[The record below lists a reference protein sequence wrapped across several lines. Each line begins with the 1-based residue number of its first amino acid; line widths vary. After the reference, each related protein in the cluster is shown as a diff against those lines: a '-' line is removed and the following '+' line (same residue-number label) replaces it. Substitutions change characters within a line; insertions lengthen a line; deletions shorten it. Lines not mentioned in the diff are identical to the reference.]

1 MKITVLMENTTPSD
15 RFAARH
21 GLSLFLETEDGT
33 RILFDVGPDGSFL
46 ENALAAGVDV
56 RTAHAAVLSHGH
68 FDHGGGL
75 RAYLDATAE
84 LPSPAP
90 VYYAEHAFDRHVAG
104 TPEHHHDI
112 GLDPALEDDPR
123 FIKAPDGLRLG
134 DNLLLFSD
142 VPIIHPIVKSNGV
155 LLEEAGE
162 GLVPD
167 AFRHEQSLLVTER
180 GRRILVSGCSHCGIL
195 NIMDKVERIA
205 GGPLDVVVGGF
216 HLMDPSSGKLE
227 SLEFTRELARE
238 LSKRGARYFTFHC
251 TGLDAYGVLRDEL
264 GERIGYLYAGARVA
278 V

>member
-1 MKITVLMENTTPSD
+1 MKITVLMENATPSD

-21 GLSLFLETEDGT
+21 GLSLFLETEGGV
-33 RILFDVGPDGSFL
+33 RILFDVGPDESFL

-90 VYYAEHAFDRHVAG
+90 IYYAEHAFDRHVAG

-112 GLDPALEDDPR
+112 GLDPALKDDPR
-123 FIKAPDGLRLG
+123 FIKAADGQRLG

-155 LLEEAGE
+155 LLEETGE
-162 GLVPD
+162 GSHPTRS
-167 AFRHEQSLLVTER
+167 AMSRA
-180 GRRILVSGCSHCGIL
+180 CSSP
-195 NIMDKVERIA
+195 RA
-205 GGPLDVVVGGF
+205 AAA
-216 HLMDPSSGKLE
+216 SSC
-227 SLEFTRELARE
+227 
-238 LSKRGARYFTFHC
+238 RGAPIAASSTSWTRRS
-251 TGLDAYGVLRDEL
+251 GSP
-264 GERIGYLYAGARVA
+264 AGRSTWSSAGST
-278 V
+278 